1 MTSLQMAYMG
11 RNMYEEHHILINI
24 YGCMCSQF
32 DWILCNQSTAQNM
45 DNFKNALSSFLRTQN
60 KTHQETRRGNSE
72 NQTLLVST
80 VDSLT
85 DTKKLFQIFTA
96 SEKKFSSFYGVVRN
110 HPHFKLSGILSYLWQ
125 STLKTVKGQVK
136 CSRSYYYYYY
146 YCLNSPFYVQK
157 EVKHCNS
164 TKSVNLI

>member
-1 MTSLQMAYMG
+1 MTSLKMAYMG
-11 RNMYEEHHILINI
+11 RNTYEEHHILINI

-32 DWILCNQSTAQNM
+32 DWIPCNQSTAQNM
-45 DNFKNALSSFLRTQN
+45 DSFKNVWGSFLQTQN
-60 KTHQETRRGNSE
+60 RTHQETRQGHNE

-85 DTKKLFQIFTA
+85 HCYRKGDFRFLLRRNKTSTHFTA
-96 SEKKFSSFYGVVRN
+96 WFEIIGISN
-110 HPHFKLSGILSYLWQ
+110 ALCIWHILS
-125 STLKTVKGQVK
+125 VKDQVK
-136 CSRSYYYYYY
+136 CSRSYYYY
-146 YCLNSPFYVQK
+146 LNSRFYVQK